1 MKKWWRSPAAAL
13 RSVCIVDRF
22 LILFMLLLF
31 AYTGHH
37 LFHGAAAVQ
46 ETNAVD
52 VIVRTSMAS
61 IFGYFLSNNMVRT
74 RRPAPPV
81 SAPAPAD
88 SQGREGEDSGQPRGK
103 IGFSGASSRPIEG
116 AGGIQFSQ
124 EEPPQPQSCS
134 RLQVTVVSLVGL
146 ASLGTLLASRAFCQA
161 TPEGTAIVSQLRD
174 FVSASIGFLVSCGKN
189 SPS

>member
-22 LILFMLLLF
+22 LILFMILLF
-31 AYTGHH
+31 AYTGYH
-37 LFHGAAAVQ
+37 LFNGAAAAQ

-74 RRPAPPV
+74 RRPASPV
-81 SAPAPAD
+81 STPAPAD

-124 EEPPQPQSCS
+124 EEPQPQSCS
-134 RLQVTVVSLVGL
+134 HLQVTVVSLVGL
-146 ASLGTLLASRAFCQA
+146 ASLGALLASRAFCQA